1 MQKIMTLALEKL
13 YGLRDTMAESRG
25 QALIEYV
32 LIGGGVAL
40 AIGAAVVVL
49 TGILNTTLDEIGLC
63 IGDLPGGLGG
73 ACP

>member
-13 YGLRDTMAESRG
+13 YGLRDKLAESRG

-40 AIGAAVVVL
+40 AIGATVAVL
-49 TGILNTTLDEIGLC
+49 TGFLDDTLNEIGLC
-63 IGDLPGGLGG
+63 IDGLPGGGG
-73 ACP
+73 CP